1 MRGFLALSSSEL
13 WKRYPR
19 NLFTYTSVANSSSD
33 PYRLLFLLVM
43 ACIDAAV
50 GKSYFLVFTEDF
62 EVVGGCESLQKRKEH
77 IRVSTLTCHNGL
89 TKSRHPLLQF
99 WAQTPFIFTTLLRRC
114 YLLLLLLVTSITKS
128 WESYNGVSNKPWIII
143 IALEKKYNVLIL

>member
-1 MRGFLALSSSEL
+1 M
-13 WKRYPR
+13 
-19 NLFTYTSVANSSSD
+19 ANSSSD

-50 GKSYFLVFTEDF
+50 GKSYFLFFTEDF

-89 TKSRHPLLQF
+89 TKSRHPTTILSSNSLHFHYYSMLLP
-99 WAQTPFIFTTLLRRC
+99 T
-114 YLLLLLLVTSITKS
+114 YLLLVTSITKS

-143 IALEKKYNVLIL
+143 IALEKNLFLKKYDVLILEY

>member
-1 MRGFLALSSSEL
+1 M
-13 WKRYPR
+13 
-19 NLFTYTSVANSSSD
+19 ANSSSD

-50 GKSYFLVFTEDF
+50 GKSYFLFFTEDF

-89 TKSRHPLLQF
+89 TKSRHPTTILSSNSLHF
-99 WAQTPFIFTTLLRRC
+99 HYYSTLLPT
-114 YLLLLLLVTSITKS
+114 YLLLLVTSITKS
-128 WESYNGVSNKPWIII
+128 WESYNGVSNKPWIILI
-143 IALEKKYNVLIL
+143 TLDKKNVPKKHNVLISED

>member
-1 MRGFLALSSSEL
+1 M
-13 WKRYPR
+13 
-19 NLFTYTSVANSSSD
+19 ANSSSD

-50 GKSYFLVFTEDF
+50 GKSYFLFFTEDF

-89 TKSRHPLLQF
+89 TKSRHPTTILSSNSLHF
-99 WAQTPFIFTTLLRRC
+99 HYYSTLLPT
-114 YLLLLLLVTSITKS
+114 YLLLLVTSITKS
-128 WESYNGVSNKPWIII
+128 WESYNGVSNKPWIILI
-143 IALEKKYNVLIL
+143 TLDKKNCSKKHNMLISED

>member
-1 MRGFLALSSSEL
+1 MCAREVFQRCRIVFGGTFSTLST
-13 WKRYPR
+13 KPI
-19 NLFTYTSVANSSSD
+19 YTSVANSSSD

-50 GKSYFLVFTEDF
+50 GKSYFLLFTEDF

-89 TKSRHPLLQF
+89 TKSRHPTTILSSNSLHF
-99 WAQTPFIFTTLLRRC
+99 HYYSTLLPT
-114 YLLLLLLVTSITKS
+114 YYQLLLLLKVGNRIMVCPTNREL
-128 WESYNGVSNKPWIII
+128 Y
-143 IALEKKYNVLIL
+143 

>member
-13 WKRYPR
+13 CQRYPR

-89 TKSRHPLLQF
+89 TKSRHPTTILSSNSLHFHYFTPLL
-99 WAQTPFIFTTLLRRC
+99 PTT
-114 YLLLLLLVTSITKS
+114 
-128 WESYNGVSNKPWIII
+128 SYF
-143 IALEKKYNVLIL
+143 YY

>member
-1 MRGFLALSSSEL
+1 M
-13 WKRYPR
+13 
-19 NLFTYTSVANSSSD
+19 ANSSSD

-50 GKSYFLVFTEDF
+50 GKSYFLFFTEDF

-89 TKSRHPLLQF
+89 TKSRHPTTILSSNSLHF
-99 WAQTPFIFTTLLRRC
+99 HYSTLLPT
-114 YLLLLLLVTSITKS
+114 YLLLVTSITKS
-128 WESYNGVSNKPWIII
+128 WESYNGVSNKPWITLIT
-143 IALEKKYNVLIL
+143 LDKKKLFQKNITCWYQKIS

>member
-1 MRGFLALSSSEL
+1 MSARGFSVVIVFGTFSTLST
-13 WKRYPR
+13 KPI
-19 NLFTYTSVANSSSD
+19 YTSVANSSSD

-89 TKSRHPLLQF
+89 TKSRHPTTILSSNSLHFHYFTPLL
-99 WAQTPFIFTTLLRRC
+99 PTTYYYC
-114 YLLLLLLVTSITKS
+114 
-128 WESYNGVSNKPWIII
+128 
-143 IALEKKYNVLIL
+143 

>member
-1 MRGFLALSSSEL
+1 M
-13 WKRYPR
+13 
-19 NLFTYTSVANSSSD
+19 ANSSSD

-50 GKSYFLVFTEDF
+50 GKSYFLFFTEDF

-89 TKSRHPLLQF
+89 TKSRHPTTILSSNSLHFHYSMLLP
-99 WAQTPFIFTTLLRRC
+99 T
-114 YLLLLLLVTSITKS
+114 YLLLVTSITKS
-128 WESYNGVSNKPWIII
+128 WESYNGVSNKPWIILI
-143 IALEKKYNVLIL
+143 TLDKKKLFQKNITCWYQKITS